1 MKRVSVIAILL
12 CVLVPAVL
20 VAADLGKRDVFKLG
34 EAAWI
39 SESEVTVPISIL
51 HDEKLAAMDIPL
63 EWSDGVTLTEVS
75 FAETRVDYFDIKIAN
90 IDEANNRVLIGL
102 ISMVFGPKDE
112 LEAGDGDIAYLTF
125 RVDDA
130 EITEFEVTPF
140 TTTNPGH
147 NLSFVYNDWSNG
159 KPRVAHLYPEVE
171 GNPIALTG
179 ASKPGPNEEPN
190 VPTHYSLDQN
200 FPNPFNPSTTLPY
213 SLKEGA
219 HVTISIYNVLGQNVK
234 TLVNEYQDAGHY
246 TKVWDGHDDSGSE
259 VASGIYFYRIKAGDF
274 SDIKKMVLMK

>member
-12 CVLVPAVL
+12 CVLVPAIVG
-20 VAADLGKRDVFKLG
+20 AADLGKRDVFKLG
-34 EAAWI
+34 DPTITAEGDI
-39 SESEVTVPISIL
+39 IVPISVI

-63 EWSDGVTLTEVS
+63 EWTPGVTLKEVS

-102 ISMVFGPKDE
+102 ISMVFAPKDE
-112 LEAGDGDIAYLTF
+112 LEPGNGEIAYLTF
-125 RVDDA
+125 TKDDS
-130 EITEFEVTPF
+130 ELTEFEVTPF

-147 NLSFVYNDWSNG
+147 SLSLVYNDWSSG
-159 KPRVAHLYPEVE
+159 KPRVAHVNPEVE
-171 GNPIALTG
+171 GNPIDLTN
-179 ASKPGPNEEPN
+179 AKPVPGSEPN

-200 FPNPFNPSTTLPY
+200 YPNPFNPSTTLAY
-213 SLKEGA
+213 SLKEAG
-219 HVTISIYNVLGQNVK
+219 HVTVSIFNVLGQNVK
-234 TLVNEYQDAGHY
+234 TLVNEYQDAGFY
-246 TKVWDGHDDSGSE
+246 TKIWDGHDDSGSE